1 MHYGEIKDCDIAN
14 GAGVR
19 ITLFVSGCR
28 NKCPNCFQP
37 ETWDFEYG
45 QKYTQETTDKLLKM
59 LDKSYIDGLTILGGE
74 PMDPAN
80 QQGVLY
86 VIEQVRE
93 ALPYKNIWIY
103 SGYTYEELMDENSEC
118 HTNMTEEILGNIDVL
133 VDGRYVDE
141 LRDISLKFRGSKNQR
156 IIDVPA
162 TVNKGKVVLAME

>member
-28 NKCPNCFQP
+28 NRCPNCFQP

-45 QKYTQETTDKLLKM
+45 QKYTEETTAQLLKM
-59 LDKSYIDGLTILGGE
+59 LDKSYVDGLTILGGE

-93 ALPYKNIWIY
+93 FLPNKTIWVY
-103 SGYTYEELMDENSEC
+103 SGYTYEELMDEGSEC

-156 IIDVPA
+156 IIDVPETIA
-162 TVNKGKVVLAME
+162 KGKVVLAME